1 MFCCNNHVNND
12 YIIKVYNEKKF
23 DKVISLVDNEIKRNS
38 RSDFLYRIRGYAYFK
53 LHNFENASNDLV
65 KSFSISKDTTPIQ
78 VVKTIAECDVF
89 LGRYTFALDKLNH
102 LILYDSSDAELFFLR
117 GITYNKLNLYNKS
130 LIDLNKAI
138 YLNSEYDVAYN
149 ERGLLY
155 RNLKEYVK
163 SINDFTK
170 YISIDS
176 TSFFS
181 YYNRGVTYL
190 YLKENNKAINDFN
203 KALLLKDTSIVY
215 YNRAVAYSFLKEKQK
230 SCDDLYKSRVMGFNR
245 IDSVM
250 IKYCSS
256 NDL

>member
-1 MFCCNNHVNND
+1 MITFQKF
-12 YIIKVYNEKKF
+12 IMKKKY
-23 DKVISLVDNEIKRNS
+23 DKVIYLVDNEIERNS
-38 RSDFLYRIRGYAYFK
+38 KSDFLYRIRGYAYFQ
-53 LHNFENASNDLV
+53 LHNYENASSDLV
-65 KSFSISKDTTPIQ
+65 KSYSISKDTTPIQ
-78 VVKTIAECDVF
+78 VVKTIAACEVFF
-89 LGRYTFALDKLNH
+89 LGRYGFALDKLNH
-102 LILYDSSDAELFFLR
+102 LILYDSTDAELFFLR
-117 GITYNKLNLYNKS
+117 GTSYNKQNSYNKA

-138 YLNSEYDVAYN
+138 SLNPEYDVAYN

-155 RNLKEYVK
+155 KNLKEYVK
-163 SINDFTK
+163 SIDDFTK

-181 YYNRGVTYL
+181 YYNRGIAYL

-203 KALLLKDTSIVY
+203 KALVLKDTSIVY

-230 SCDDLYKSRVMGFNR
+230 SCDDLYRSRVMGFNR

-256 NDL
+256 ND